1 MSEENTLKQ
10 NEAEHGLDLVT
21 KIGRPGHLVRFFV
34 Y

>member
-21 KIGRPGHLVRFFV
+21 KIGPGHLVRFFV